1 MHDQARAVGKGPW
14 LSPLSFLLWVA
25 VSRKAFRLF
34 CLLLVQSLA
43 ERVPARTGL
52 LWEAANVH
60 VAVVAAREAKLQSQ
74 VESVQEI
81 QCVKE
86 VMARKA

>member
-1 MHDQARAVGKGPW
+1 
-14 LSPLSFLLWVA
+14 
-25 VSRKAFRLF
+25 
-34 CLLLVQSLA
+34 LLLVQSLA
-43 ERVPARTGL
+43 ERVQARTGL